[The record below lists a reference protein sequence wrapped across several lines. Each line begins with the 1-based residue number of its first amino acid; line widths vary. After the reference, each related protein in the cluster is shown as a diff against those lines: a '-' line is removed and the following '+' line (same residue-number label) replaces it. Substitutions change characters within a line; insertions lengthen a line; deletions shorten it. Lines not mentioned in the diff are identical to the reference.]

1 MGFGFS
7 ISMQVIKNLAQP
19 WLQYISSTDRNL
31 RKQVAIYLDV
41 DMYAE
46 DNYLQGWGGVLHFSG
61 GGDV

>member
-1 MGFGFS
+1 
-7 ISMQVIKNLAQP
+7 MQVIKNLAQP